1 MGSQLMRSRR
11 HRDGACAAAVA
22 VAAAVLLIGCKEAAE
37 HVAAPPPDVV
47 VSEVVQKDVPI
58 YVEWVGTVDGNINA
72 QIRARVQGYLQ
83 TRDYTEGTFVHAN
96 DLLFRIDAR
105 PYEAA
110 LAQAKGELAH
120 AEANLT
126 KAQQDVKR
134 YTPLAAE
141 GAISRQELDN
151 AVQASRAGTATV
163 DSARAAV
170 ENAQLDLDWTQVRSP
185 IDGIVGI
192 SDAQI
197 GDLIGEN
204 SVLTTVSQIDPA
216 KVSFPISEQEYLK
229 YADRIQLSTTDRA
242 KGSEGT
248 LELILADGNVYKL
261 HGTASVANREVD
273 VKTGTMIIQALF
285 PNPDNLL
292 RPGQYAKVRATTDTK
307 KGALLV
313 PQRAVQELQGSYQV
327 AVVGSDDKVSMRNV
341 KAGER
346 VGTLWIIDS
355 GLKPGERV
363 VVEGLQKV
371 RDGVTVAPKLADVAQ
386 K

>member
-1 MGSQLMRSRR
+1 MRSRR

-47 VSEVVQKDVPI
+47 VAEVVQRDVPI
-58 YVEWVGTVDGNINA
+58 YVEWVGTINGNINA

-96 DLLFRIDAR
+96 DLLFQIDAR

-110 LAQAKGELAH
+110 LAQAKGDLAH

-141 GAISRQELDN
+141 GAISRQELDD

-204 SVLTTVSQIDPA
+204 TVLTTVSQIDPA

-248 LELILADGNVYKL
+248 LELILADGNVYKRR
-261 HGTASVANREVD
+261 GTASVANREVD

-327 AVVGSDDKVSMRNV
+327 AVVGSDNKVAMRNV

-346 VGTLWIIDS
+346 VADNLWVIDS
-355 GLKPGERV
+355 GIKAGERV
-363 VVEGLQKV
+363 VVDGLQKV
-371 RDGVTVAPKLADVAQ
+371 RDGVVVNPKVAAAVAVAQ
-386 K
+386 E